1 MSATLT
7 AQEYQ
12 RLIVAC
18 VLREK
23 RDGHDRRQRIAY
35 PRGGRRAADA
45 RRVQEYR
52 QRCAAADPFRWS
64 RRLEAWV
71 WTVGLSAAI
80 MGMVVVGAWWR

>member
-1 MSATLT
+1 MTATLT
-7 AQEYQ
+7 APEYQ

-45 RRVQEYR
+45 RRAQEYR

-64 RRLEAWV
+64 RRCEAWA
-71 WTVGLSAAI
+71 WTVGLSLAAV
-80 MGMVVVGAWWR
+80 GMVTAAVWLR